1 VGTVTLRNPSRY
13 GIAESM
19 TEQEWQVSSDPGAM
33 LMVVRPELELP
44 GGVGFTLPK
53 GIRRASAR
61 KLRLFACAC
70 CRAVWDGVPCPRC
83 EGRGVLY
90 THDGEGE
97 VACAAC
103 IKGCTGGLTDPRSR
117 QAVLVAERYADGLA
131 TEEELRSARVGA
143 FDVGPSWPN
152 CIAWE
157 CTRLDEPCNPC
168 RPAWSVPPEHHA
180 AQAALLRE
188 VVGNPFRPAVS
199 ETKVWPGRWLY
210 NPAVQSIAQRI
221 YDDRDWDALGI
232 LADALEDAGCPQDE
246 TYQDAK
252 GGPLPDFRIPNSLL
266 AHLRSPG
273 PHARGCWVADLL
285 LGKE

>member
-70 CRAVWDGVPCPRC
+70 CRAVWD
-83 EGRGVLY
+83 
-90 THDGEGE
+90 
-97 VACAAC
+97 
-103 IKGCTGGLTDPRSR
+103 DPRSR